1 MRAARVLMLA
11 LAVAAAATPTA
22 QAHATRVVPLPQGST
37 LLLAGSHVTC
47 GSGRLNGETF
57 IDCGIVGVHGQP
69 KAGSYVTLMATDG
82 KVAVATAATHRIVFN
97 RAPAVRRIEES
108 TITARPGD
116 AIVLPGVPDISCD
129 VRSLSGVP
137 TIFCYLVDKHGIV
150 RPGSYSFGLSDV
162 VTTTLAWYS
171 TSRSKLVGHWA
182 ENG

>member
-1 MRAARVLMLA
+1 MRVLLPTVTIF
-11 LAVAAAATPTA
+11 LGVAGLA

-47 GSGRLNGETF
+47 GSGHLNGETF
-57 IDCGIVGVHGQP
+57 IDCGIVGTRGQP
-69 KAGSYVTLMATDG
+69 KDGSYVTLMATDG
-82 KVAVATAATHRIVFN
+82 KVAVATAMTHRIVFN
-97 RAPAVRRIEES
+97 RAPAARRVAS
-108 TITARPGD
+108 ATITAHPGD
-116 AIVLPGVPDISCD
+116 AIVLPGISKISCD

-137 TIFCYLVDKHGIV
+137 TIFCYYVDKRGVV